1 LQLVLFAKR
10 LEEYDPDI
18 TIEGKERLSMIKSAA
33 MLIAAMAI
41 AVPAHAQEARV
52 DPEHIM
58 TVLKDAG
65 YDVENFSNE
74 TEYRQILS
82 KSGDYQFLVEMYDCV
97 DGKACQTLEFYSNY
111 PKKPELTKELVDAY
125 SGPREGARITLNRAG
140 DATIRQELD
149 INREGGLSDEQF
161 IEQVKAWETM
171 LGSFF
176 AYLSEPAGTSPAA
189 ETAADATE
197 AAADRA
203 PAGEVADAT

>member
-1 LQLVLFAKR
+1 
-10 LEEYDPDI
+10 
-18 TIEGKERLSMIKSAA
+18 MIKSAA

-41 AVPAHAQEARV
+41 AVPARAQEARV

-125 SGPREGARITLNRAG
+125 PGPREGARITLNRAG

-149 INREGGLSDEQF
+149 INAEGGLSDEQF
-161 IEQVKAWETM
+161 IERVKAWETM
-171 LGSFF
+171 LGTFF
-176 AYLSEPAGTSPAA
+176 AYLREPAGAPRTSAAAAPAA
-189 ETAADATE
+189 AE
-197 AAADRA
+197 
-203 PAGEVADAT
+203 PAGDS